1 MNSYEKLIRI
11 LKRFGDP
18 PYEMGITELSREM
31 GVSKS
36 GIHKIIRSLV
46 RESLLVQNPST
57 RKYSLGPLV
66 FRLGN
71 VYSDSKGIWDVSHT
85 IMHSLADRTGASVLI
100 GIREGDDPILAYKLG
115 IGDKYIYQGQTGSRF
130 PFNAGALGKLLTAFL
145 PEDRIRRILK
155 TRNIEKKTPYTE
167 TDPEKLMEEYWKIKK
182 QGYAVSIEENLIGAF
197 GMAAPIRD
205 RHGNVWACLSL
216 VGPKETFT
224 PDVVDLWL
232 SLLRNGADEI
242 SSRLGFRGV

>member
-1 MNSYEKLIRI
+1 MNSHEKLIRI
-11 LKRFGDP
+11 LKRFGEP

-46 RESLLVQNPST
+46 QESLLVQNPST

-115 IGDKYIYQGQTGSRF
+115 IGDKYIY
-130 PFNAGALGKLLTAFL
+130 
-145 PEDRIRRILK
+145 
-155 TRNIEKKTPYTE
+155 
-167 TDPEKLMEEYWKIKK
+167 
-182 QGYAVSIEENLIGAF
+182 
-197 GMAAPIRD
+197 
-205 RHGNVWACLSL
+205 
-216 VGPKETFT
+216 
-224 PDVVDLWL
+224 
-232 SLLRNGADEI
+232 
-242 SSRLGFRGV
+242 

>member
-1 MNSYEKLIRI
+1 
-11 LKRFGDP
+11 
-18 PYEMGITELSREM
+18 
-31 GVSKS
+31 
-36 GIHKIIRSLV
+36 
-46 RESLLVQNPST
+46 
-57 RKYSLGPLV
+57 
-66 FRLGN
+66 
-71 VYSDSKGIWDVSHT
+71 
-85 IMHSLADRTGASVLI
+85 
-100 GIREGDDPILAYKLG
+100 
-115 IGDKYIYQGQTGSRF
+115 
-130 PFNAGALGKLLTAFL
+130 
-145 PEDRIRRILK
+145 
-155 TRNIEKKTPYTE
+155 
-167 TDPEKLMEEYWKIKK
+167 MEEYWKIKK